1 MTVERRETMKKDS
14 NSIFQNRETRQKRN
28 QIHKT
33 IIAHILKSEFK
44 KEFKTCRI
52 LVGDQFF
59 TVDLMSEDDEIAAK
73 IVNPCSTC
81 DDKISSGKFQCILS
95 AILILRAIDSER
107 KLLIFTNKTM
117 YQNFY
122 SSIRSMPGPI
132 CEITEEIEIAWVPLP
147 DEFDNDE
154 YSEPITNF
162 RINEG
167 SFNQIRRIRNDRN

>member
-1 MTVERRETMKKDS
+1 MKKDS
-14 NSIFQNRETRQKRN
+14 YSIFQNRETLQNRN
-28 QIHKT
+28 QIRKT
-33 IIAHILKSEFK
+33 IVAHILKSEFK

-59 TVDLMSEDDEIAAK
+59 TVDLMSEDDKIAAK
-73 IVNPCSTC
+73 VVNPCSTC
-81 DDKISSGKFQCILS
+81 HDKISSGKFQCILS
-95 AILILRAIDSER
+95 SILILRAIDSER

-122 SSIRSMPGPI
+122 SSITTMPGPI
-132 CEITEEIEIAWVPLP
+132 CDTIQGIEISCVPLS

>member
-1 MTVERRETMKKDS
+1 MKKDS
-14 NSIFQNRETRQKRN
+14 YSIFQNRETQKERN
-28 QIHKT
+28 QIRKT

-44 KEFKTCRI
+44 KEFKTSRT
-52 LVGDQFF
+52 LVGNLSFN
-59 TVDLMSEDDEIAAK
+59 VDLMS
-73 IVNPCSTC
+73 
-81 DDKISSGKFQCILS
+81 DDKTIVVKIINSCGTCHDKINSRKFQCILS
-95 AILILRAIDSER
+95 AILVLRSIDSER
-107 KLLIFTNKTM
+107 KLLIFTNNTM

-122 SSIRSMPGPI
+122 SSITTMPGPI
-132 CEITEEIEIAWVPLP
+132 CDTIQGIEIAWVPLP

>member
-1 MTVERRETMKKDS
+1 MKKDS
-14 NSIFQNRETRQKRN
+14 SSIFQNRETKQERN
-28 QIHKT
+28 QIRKT

-44 KEFKTCRI
+44 KEFKTSKT
-52 LVGDQFF
+52 LVGNLSFN
-59 TVDLMSEDDEIAAK
+59 VDLMS
-73 IVNPCSTC
+73 
-81 DDKISSGKFQCILS
+81 DDKTIVVKIINSCGTCHDKINSRKFQCILS
-95 AILILRAIDSER
+95 AILVLRSIDSER

-122 SSIRSMPGPI
+122 SSIRSMPAPI
-132 CEITEEIEIAWVPLP
+132 SDISDAIEIAWVPLP

>member
-1 MTVERRETMKKDS
+1 MKKDS
-14 NSIFQNRETRQKRN
+14 YSIFQNIGTFQERN
-28 QIHKT
+28 QIRKR
-33 IIAHILKSEFK
+33 IVAQILKSKFK

-59 TVDLMSEDDEIAAK
+59 TVDLMSENDKIAAK
-73 IVNPCSTC
+73 IVNPCRTC
-81 DDKISSGKFQCILS
+81 HDKISSGKFQCILS
-95 AILILRAIDSER
+95 AILVLRAMDSER

-122 SSIRSMPGPI
+122 SSITTMPGPI
-132 CEITEEIEIAWVPLP
+132 CDTVQGIEISWIPLS

-154 YSEPITNF
+154 YSESRTDF

>member
-1 MTVERRETMKKDS
+1 MA
-14 NSIFQNRETRQKRN
+14 
-28 QIHKT
+28 QI
-33 IIAHILKSEFK
+33 ANFEFK

-81 DDKISSGKFQCILS
+81 DDKINSRKFQCILS
-95 AILILRAIDSER
+95 AILVLRSIDSER
-107 KLLIFTNKTM
+107 KLLIFTNKMM

-122 SSIRSMPGPI
+122 SSIKTMPGSI
-132 CEITEEIEIAWVPLP
+132 CDTMQGIEIAWVPLS

-154 YSEPITNF
+154 YYESRKDF
-162 RINEG
+162 RINED

>member
-1 MTVERRETMKKDS
+1 MKKDS
-14 NSIFQNRETRQKRN
+14 NSIFQNRETQQKRN
-28 QIHKT
+28 QIRKT
-33 IIAHILKSEFK
+33 MIAHILNSEFK
-44 KEFKTCRI
+44 KEFKTSRT
-52 LVGDQFF
+52 LVGNQMF
-59 TVDLMSEDDEIAAK
+59 TVDLMSEDDKIAVK
-73 IVNPCSTC
+73 IINPCRTC
-81 DDKISSGKFQCILS
+81 HDKINSGKFQCILS
-95 AILILRAIDSER
+95 AILILRSINSER

-122 SSIRSMPGPI
+122 SSIRSMPAPI
-132 CEITEEIEIAWVPLP
+132 SDISDAIEISWVPLP

>member
-1 MTVERRETMKKDS
+1 MKKDS
-14 NSIFQNRETRQKRN
+14 NSIFQNRETQQERHQMR
-28 QIHKT
+28 KT

-44 KEFKTCRI
+44 KEFKTSKT
-52 LVGDQFF
+52 LVGNQMF
-59 TVDLMSEDDEIAAK
+59 TVDLMSEDDKIAVK
-73 IVNPCSTC
+73 IINPCRTC
-81 DDKISSGKFQCILS
+81 HDKINSGKFQCILS
-95 AILILRAIDSER
+95 AILVLRSIGAER
-107 KLLIFTNKTM
+107 KLLIFTNKMM

-132 CEITEEIEIAWVPLP
+132 CDTIQGIEIAWVPLP
-147 DEFDNDE
+147 DAFDNDE

>member
-1 MTVERRETMKKDS
+1 MKKDS
-14 NSIFQNRETRQKRN
+14 YSIFQNRETQQKRN
-28 QIHKT
+28 QIRKT
-33 IIAHILKSEFK
+33 MVAHILKSEFK
-44 KEFKTCRI
+44 KEFKTCRL

-59 TVDLMSEDDEIAAK
+59 TVDLMSKDDEIAVK

-81 DDKISSGKFQCILS
+81 HDKISSGKFQCILS
-95 AILILRAIDSER
+95 SILILRSIDSKR

-122 SSIRSMPGPI
+122 NSIKTMPGPI
-132 CEITEEIEIAWVPLP
+132 CDTIHGIEIECIPLS

-154 YSEPITNF
+154 YYESTKDF

>member
-1 MTVERRETMKKDS
+1 MKKDS
-14 NSIFQNRETRQKRN
+14 NSIFQNRETQQERN
-28 QIHKT
+28 QIRKT

-73 IVNPCSTC
+73 IVNPCRTC
-81 DDKISSGKFQCILS
+81 HDKINSGKFQCILS
-95 AILILRAIDSER
+95 SILILRSIDSKR
-107 KLLIFTNKTM
+107 KLLIFTNKIM

-122 SSIRSMPGPI
+122 NSIKTMPGPI
-132 CEITEEIEIAWVPLP
+132 SDTIQGIEIAWVPLS

-154 YSEPITNF
+154 YSEPRKDF

-167 SFNQIRRIRNDRN
+167 NFNQIRRIRNDRN

>member
-1 MTVERRETMKKDS
+1 MTKDS
-14 NSIFQNRETRQKRN
+14 YSIFQNRETRQKRN

-81 DDKISSGKFQCILS
+81 DDKINSRKFQCILS
-95 AILILRAIDSER
+95 AILVLRSIDSER
-107 KLLIFTNKTM
+107 KLLIFTNKMM

-122 SSIRSMPGPI
+122 SSIKTMPDSI
-132 CEITEEIEIAWVPLP
+132 CNTIQGIEIAWVPLS

-154 YSEPITNF
+154 YSEPITHF
-162 RINEG
+162 RINED
-167 SFNQIRRIRNDRN
+167 SFTQTRRNQE

>member
-1 MTVERRETMKKDS
+1 MKKDS
-14 NSIFQNRETRQKRN
+14 YSIFQNIGTFQERN
-28 QIHKT
+28 QIRKR
-33 IIAHILKSEFK
+33 IVAQILKSKFK

-59 TVDLMSEDDEIAAK
+59 TVDLMSENDKIAAK
-73 IVNPCSTC
+73 IVNPCRTC
-81 DDKISSGKFQCILS
+81 HDKISSGKFQCILS
-95 AILILRAIDSER
+95 SILILKSIDSER

-122 SSIRSMPGPI
+122 SSIKTMPSPI
-132 CEITEEIEIAWVPLP
+132 RDTIQGIEIACIPLP

-154 YSEPITNF
+154 YSKPITNF

-167 SFNQIRRIRNDRN
+167 SFRQTRRNQE